1 MTNFIFDASKRF
13 PDNSVAFLESIK
25 DIDFEMASILEQ
37 NWDKLLAVVI
47 EGERDTKA
55 RTTFNE
61 AIAIALDGL
70 LNPETEEGGE

>member
-1 MTNFIFDASKRF
+1 
-13 PDNSVAFLESIK
+13 
-25 DIDFEMASILEQ
+25 MASILEQ

-61 AIAIALDGL
+61 AVGKALDGL
-70 LNPETEEGGE
+70 VAPKAEKEVE